1 MKKIIYTSMAVA
13 MCASFAAAQ
22 ESPWASKGCVAF
34 VNGTGDYDQNCYS
47 SGLERM
53 EPGKCYTYNTLRGPE
68 VPQWINNQ
76 ASESW
81 WWSEVECVPV
91 PPEPVLE
98 EGTYKVVSRECIAF
112 ENGTGDY
119 DKHCYSSGLEKMKE
133 GKCYTFNTA
142 RGEVP
147 QWINKIATETWWWVE
162 MECAD
167 IVVCRDA
174 EGNAIQCPADDD
186 QQQGGDDQ
194 QQGGDDQQ
202 QGGDDQQ
209 QGGDDQQQGGDDQ
222 QQGGDDQQQG
232 GDDQQQGGD
241 DQQQGG
247 DDQQQGGDDQQQGGD
262 DQQQG
267 GDDQQQGGDDE
278 EVNCSDEANQDD
290 PACAEYF
297 QDKCIEY
304 VHGAGHYAENCYKSG
319 LTGQVAGKCYALNP
333 ERAAEYAD
341 ALYINPSSWDSYWWQ
356 EVSCDQKIYVAP
368 VDWTKF
374 EEVVKEC
381 IEYKHGAGDYDK
393 HCYNA
398 GLNGMKANTCYVIN
412 PDRLGP
418 VDLAGFDKYI
428 NGNAFDS
435 HWWVETSCTE
445 IVPKAEP
452 KAEPK
457 VAHKALEVVASAAD
471 VKTLRVFD
479 MNGKLL
485 HSETFTGSVNDV
497 DFAKFAGK
505 GVRLVRVTS
514 GNKLVAMKT
523 VAAR

>member
-53 EPGKCYTYNTLRGPE
+53 EPGKCYTYNTIRGPE

-119 DKHCYSSGLEKMKE
+119 DKHCYSSGLENMKE

-174 EGNAIQCPADDD
+174 DGNAIQCPAD
-186 QQQGGDDQ
+186 
-194 QQGGDDQQ
+194 
-202 QGGDDQQ
+202 
-209 QGGDDQQQGGDDQ
+209 
-222 QQGGDDQQQG
+222 
-232 GDDQQQGGD
+232 
-241 DQQQGG
+241 

-374 EEVVKEC
+374 EEVAKEC

-418 VDLAGFDKYI
+418 VDRAGFDKYI